1 VAEEFAARDI
11 ASAHP
16 CEHERHHQAGQ
27 ACANHGAGDRRRSD
41 RDVVDQRVGTLTGES
56 PLCDAV
62 EIQRVELIAVGE
74 IEGYLKSFGE
84 AVDGVASEAECD
96 R

>member
-1 VAEEFAARDI
+1 
-11 ASAHP
+11 
-16 CEHERHHQAGQ
+16 
-27 ACANHGAGDRRRSD
+27 
-41 RDVVDQRVGTLTGES
+41 
-56 PLCDAV
+56 
-62 EIQRVELIAVGE
+62 LIAVGE